1 MARKKGPA
9 LYELINPTGDEIIP
23 LAKHPQPS
31 HRTDDDENLTH
42 NVLTPGR
49 SVRMSIGTFG
59 VIASVV
65 VAMVVIFYTLGFNRG
80 EAVAREDYGAR
91 LFQEIDT
98 PSLAKTTET
107 PSVVPVVAP
116 SIAPVV
122 QPPTRVVPDETT
134 PRWGTI
140 TDDPRQAG
148 MLYFMLSQTTKDGA
162 GRLAAFCRASG
173 LETYAISGDNTRLHR
188 VIALPGFSTRS
199 EQGVEDLKSTIQN
212 IGQVWA
218 ETEGRG
224 DNLQDAYLSLYQGG

>member
-1 MARKKGPA
+1 M
-9 LYELINPTGDEIIP
+9 
-23 LAKHPQPS
+23 
-31 HRTDDDENLTH
+31 
-42 NVLTPGR
+42 
-49 SVRMSIGTFG
+49 
-59 VIASVV
+59 
-65 VAMVVIFYTLGFNRG
+65 
-80 EAVAREDYGAR
+80 
-91 LFQEIDT
+91 
-98 PSLAKTTET
+98 TTET
-107 PSVVPVVAP
+107 PSVVPAVAP

-134 PRWGTI
+134 LRWGTI

-162 GRLAAFCRASG
+162 GRLAAFCRGRG

-199 EQGVEDLKSTIQN
+199 EQGVEDLKRTIQN